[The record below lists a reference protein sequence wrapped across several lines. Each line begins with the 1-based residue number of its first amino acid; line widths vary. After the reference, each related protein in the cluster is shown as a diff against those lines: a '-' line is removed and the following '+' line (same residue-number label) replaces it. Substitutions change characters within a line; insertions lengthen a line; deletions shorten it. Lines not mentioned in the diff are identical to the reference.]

1 MRFFAVIVV
10 TPLRR
15 EEWEKE
21 LSRFPDREFVK
32 FLLDCMAYGFR
43 IGYKREVAP
52 LVSAKRN
59 MLSAE
64 ANPAVVEDYL
74 AKEVMLGIEWWPCPP
89 RRRFTLAGSE

>member
-1 MRFFAVIVV
+1 M
-10 TPLRR
+10 
-15 EEWEKE
+15 
-21 LSRFPDREFVK
+21 SRFPDREFK
-32 FLLDCMAYGFR
+32 FLLDGMAYGFR

-74 AKEVMLGIEWWPCPP
+74 AKEVMLGPCPP